1 MEDTLSKD
9 YNDKS
14 GLAYYWL
21 EENIGRILLI
31 VLFTGIGLWGLLL
44 EGRTGLSPIQGLARG
59 MGPELAGIVIA
70 AATIDALG
78 ERRREQDKKAQLIR
92 QLGSRYRDVTEAALI
107 ELEHKGWLYDGSLNM
122 ARLFS
127 SNLSDA
133 ALWRANLGRA
143 DLRRAELSGAN
154 LQGANLSGADLR
166 GADLSGAYLRE
177 ANLSW
182 ASLWETDLS
191 GANLWRA
198 NLSESHFR
206 EANLSRAHLPEAYLV
221 GTSLWGADLSGAYLQ
236 GANLTRATLPLA
248 NLSGANLWR
257 VNLSG
262 ANLLGADLSGVS
274 FWAANLS
281 MASLSEANLSGAT
294 EWTIR
299 QIKSVETLKGAIMPD
314 GVQLTG
320 EYIEGTILEEWET
333 DYLARH
339 GGTETDIRD
348 RMYDT

>member
-1 MEDTLSKD
+1 MT
-9 YNDKS
+9 N
-14 GLAYYWL
+14 
-21 EENIGRILLI
+21 LLRAGV
-31 VLFTGIGLWGLLL
+31 VLFFLSLAVWAITLNHHDRVIAHSEPWLWLTTALV
-44 EGRTGLSPIQGLARG
+44 SV
-59 MGPELAGIVIA
+59 GPELAGIVIGVV
-70 AATIDALG
+70 TIDYLN
-78 ERRREQDKKAQLIR
+78 ERRQDEQLKGQLIL
-92 QLGSRYRDVTEAALI
+92 QLGSKHNDVTDTALRV
-107 ELEHKGWLYDGSLNM
+107 LTARGWLYDGSL
-122 ARLFS
+122 
-127 SNLSDA
+127 SDA
-133 ALWRANLGRA
+133 FLVT
-143 DLRRAELSGAN
+143 
-154 LQGANLSGADLR
+154 ANLSGAELE
-166 GADLSGAYLRE
+166 GA
-177 ANLSW
+177 
-182 ASLWETDLS
+182 DLS